1 MPTRLVSCCLVAALA
16 LVPIACGRSKPEGL
30 ASVCGKVNYKGRPLT
45 SGTIVFVPDAEHGT
59 NGALARADIQP
70 DGSYRLKCGELV
82 GTVPGWHRVT
92 VTCVE
97 DGGLAPGQ
105 ILVVPRSVLPAKYQ
119 DPQLS
124 GLSCE
129 VKGGQE
135 NAINF
140 NLE

>member
-1 MPTRLVSCCLVAALA
+1 MPSRLMSCCLVAALA
-16 LVPIACGRSKPEGL
+16 IVPAGCGRTTPQGLVPVA
-30 ASVCGKVNYKGRPLT
+30 GKVNYRGRPLT
-45 SGTIVFVPDAEHGT
+45 SGTIVFVPDAERGT

-70 DGSYRLKCGELV
+70 DGSYRLRAGDV
-82 GTVPGWHRVT
+82 PGTVPGWHRVT

-105 ILVVPRSVLPAKYQ
+105 ILVVPRSILPPKYQ
-119 DPQLS
+119 DPQMS

-129 VKGGQE
+129 VKPGQE
-135 NAINF
+135 NTINF

>member
-1 MPTRLVSCCLVAALA
+1 MSCCLVAAM
-16 LVPIACGRSKPEGL
+16 VIVTVGCGRTRPEGL
-30 ASVCGKVNYKGRPLT
+30 AAVSGKVNYRGKPLT
-45 SGTIVFVPDAEHGT
+45 SGTIVFVPDAERGT
-59 NGALARADIQP
+59 NGALARAEIQP
-70 DGSYRLKCGELV
+70 DGSYHLKCGDAS

-129 VKGGQE
+129 VKPGQE
-135 NAINF
+135 NPINF

>member
-1 MPTRLVSCCLVAALA
+1 MPTRLMSCCLFAAMA
-16 LVPIACGRSKPEGL
+16 IGVVGCGRTKPEGL
-30 ASVCGKVNYKGRPLT
+30 ASVTGMVNYRGRPLT
-45 SGTIVFVPDAEHGT
+45 SGTIVFVPDAERGT
-59 NGALARADIQP
+59 NGALARADIQA
-70 DGSYRLKCGELV
+70 DGSYHLKCGDAI

-119 DPQLS
+119 DPQMS
-124 GLSCE
+124 GLTCE
-129 VKGGQE
+129 VKPGQE
-135 NAINF
+135 NTINL